1 MKAIGGPSDLLQSTE
16 GLACRPSCWRIGNPP
31 VTACVHESTGSAP
44 AEAGEP
50 TASRSA
56 LAAAARCR
64 ASSHHASRRRQARPP
79 VFAISSGTACPKS
92 EANQHKKEHK
102 ALSPSP
108 LSLSPV
114 PRESR
119 SRPRRGEAAARHLS
133 NGIPVLPPC
142 NLCKSPLIPSSL
154 LRPLASCWPGMVAPA
169 ASLSSCPSCRRFSS
183 AEAPCP

>member
-1 MKAIGGPSDLLQSTE
+1 MSPILLEDWESA
-16 GLACRPSCWRIGNPP
+16 GHGVRPRVDRLSSSRGWRAHRIPLGSRRGCAVPRKLAPR
-31 VTACVHESTGSAP
+31 VAP
-44 AEAGEP
+44 EAGP
-50 TASRSA
+50 PSRLRHLQRNRMPQKRSQPA
-56 LAAAARCR
+56 QKGAQ
-64 ASSHHASRRRQARPP
+64 SSLPP
-79 VFAISSGTACPKS
+79 
-92 EANQHKKEHK
+92 
-102 ALSPSP
+102 PS

-133 NGIPVLPPC
+133 NGIPVPPPC